1 VLGGRNTPLPI
12 LFRTLK
18 TSGADLPRN
27 LKLALAYDGTD
38 FAGWQVQ
45 PDRVSVQGTLLSA
58 FEHLTG
64 EKTLP
69 QGSGRTDAGVHALA
83 QVATVTTNSPIPT
96 DNLIRALNDILP
108 RSIRILAAEEMPPEF
123 HARRSAVAKTYRY
136 HIYRGAI
143 CSPFQAR
150 YVYHHPYPLDESR
163 MIQAAALVEGEHD
176 FTSFAAVDPEKRKE
190 APATDK
196 EKLETKTSLQTNA
209 GFATNQAELEAN
221 SARPEPSKAELD
233 LDNSRPETNKAGLE
247 LDNAGLETNKAG
259 LKTNKADLE
268 PNNVRTIFLSQ
279 WQRHADELIYTVRG
293 NGFLH
298 HMVRNLV
305 GTFLMVGKGSLSIAD
320 VKRILELR
328 DRSAAAATA
337 PASGLFLVS
346 VEY

>member
-1 VLGGRNTPLPI
+1 LGETKEAHYWSFSDRFNI
-12 LFRTLK
+12 K
-18 TSGADLPRN
+18 VADLRN
-27 LKLALAYDGTD
+27 LKLTLAYDGHD

-45 PDRVSVQGTLLSA
+45 PDRLSVQGTLVSA

-83 QVATVTTNSPIPT
+83 QIATVTTNSPIPV

-108 RSIRILAAEEMPPEF
+108 RSIRVLAAEEMPPEF
-123 HARRSAVAKTYRY
+123 HARRSAIAKTYRY

-150 YVYHHPYPLDESR
+150 YVYHHPYPLSESR

-190 APATDK
+190 TLAVDQDTLAANAAP
-196 EKLETKTSLQTNA
+196 
-209 GFATNQAELEAN
+209 
-221 SARPEPSKAELD
+221 
-233 LDNSRPETNKAGLE
+233 
-247 LDNAGLETNKAG
+247 
-259 LKTNKADLE
+259 E
-268 PNNVRTIFLSQ
+268 PNNIRTIFLSQ
-279 WQRHADELIYTVRG
+279 WQRHGDELIYTVRG

-305 GTFLMVGKGSLSIAD
+305 GTFLMVGKGSLTVAD
-320 VKRILELR
+320 VRRILELR

>member
-1 VLGGRNTPLPI
+1 M
-12 LFRTLK
+12 
-18 TSGADLPRN
+18 ARN
-27 LKLALAYDGTD
+27 LKLTLAYDGHD

-45 PDRVSVQGTLLSA
+45 PDRLSVQGTLVFA

-83 QVATVTTNSPIPT
+83 QVATVTTNSPIPV
-96 DNLIRALNDILP
+96 DNLIRALNDVLP
-108 RSIRILAAEEMPPEF
+108 RSIRILAAEEMPPDF

-150 YVYHHPYPLDESR
+150 YVYHHPYPLDEPR
-163 MIQAAALVEGEHD
+163 MIQAAALVQGEHD
-176 FTSFAAVDPEKRKE
+176 FTSFAAVDPEKRKQ
-190 APATDK
+190 ALAIDK
-196 EKLETKTSLQTNA
+196 EGAMTKSGIDTNA
-209 GFATNQAELEAN
+209 AIDTQPGAVTNTEVETDHSGLEIDQAEF
-221 SARPEPSKAELD
+221 
-233 LDNSRPETNKAGLE
+233 
-247 LDNAGLETNKAG
+247 
-259 LKTNKADLE
+259 E
-268 PNNVRTIFLSQ
+268 PNNVRTIFHSQ
-279 WQRHADELIYTVRG
+279 WQRQGDELIYTVRG

-305 GTFLMVGKGSLSIAD
+305 GTFLMVGKGSLTVAD
-320 VKRILELR
+320 VRRILELR

>member
-1 VLGGRNTPLPI
+1 L
-12 LFRTLK
+12 
-18 TSGADLPRN
+18 ARN
-27 LKLALAYDGTD
+27 LKLTLAYDGHD

-45 PDRVSVQGTLLSA
+45 PDRLSVQGTLVSA

-83 QVATVTTNSPIPT
+83 QIATVITDSPIPI
-96 DNLIRALNDILP
+96 DNLVRALNDILP
-108 RSIRILAAEEMPPEF
+108 RSIRVLAAEEMPPEF

-190 APATDK
+190 ALATNKALAPDK
-196 EKLETKTSLQTNA
+196 ERL
-209 GFATNQAELEAN
+209 
-221 SARPEPSKAELD
+221 
-233 LDNSRPETNKAGLE
+233 ETNKAGLE
-247 LDNAGLETNKAG
+247 L
-259 LKTNKADLE
+259 
-268 PNNVRTIFLSQ
+268 NNVRTIFHSQ
-279 WQRHADELIYTVRG
+279 WQRQADELIYTVRG

-305 GTFLMVGKGSLSIAD
+305 GTFLMVGKGSLTVAD
-320 VKRILELR
+320 VRRILELR